1 MEPEQEAEPTP
12 TPQTPKIILK
22 TGANVDVTF
31 SSDEEG
37 PGGLSSI
44 QEEESSAPEAQ
55 NEINPSTPNP
65 PTPLKFSMPTPK
77 PVEEEPAVMDFESA
91 LGMLKKNKELKAKKE
106 AEENNNEEIELKDE
120 YETIKSSGGRTFR
133 SRPRPPGEEQA
144 EAEEEPEAIDY
155 DEEIEI
161 GELRGLE
168 EDDRIIIVAP
178 KEESTVEASGE
189 ENEDEAPE
197 SDGSDGP
204 TSETVQGVKIKFKS
218 SAQIPPTMVE
228 EAEIAALDKLE
239 VVTAPLPPM
248 KPEKRDSEPSE
259 TEQKIDIL
267 PAPPGEIDEGK
278 DEESNL
284 VESWDWE
291 AKESRKNSYPDTESI
306 VSSEVQINTR
316 PKRKEPEQVGK
327 YKPNSNA
334 REYKMLTN
342 L

>member
-12 TPQTPKIILK
+12 NQKTPKIVLK

-55 NEINPSTPNP
+55 IEPTPNP

-106 AEENNNEEIELKDE
+106 AEENEEIEIELEDE

-133 SRPRPPGEEQA
+133 SRPRPPGEDQP
-144 EAEEEPEAIDY
+144 EAEENEPEEINY
-155 DEEIEI
+155 EEEIEI

-291 AKESRKNSYPDTESI
+291 AKESRKNAYPDTESI

-316 PKRKEPEQVGK
+316 PKRKEPEKVGK
-327 YKPNSNA
+327 YKNS
-334 REYKMLTN
+334 
-342 L
+342 